1 MKSENCFIYFFNSLF
16 LKDLRLFFRCEYS
29 GNILCIHTLKAVF
42 LDLTSLDRYVRGVR
56 RQLRHLK
63 TTTLERKAMDRSQ
76 FDDVP
81 QELKDKPRWTL
92 WHTGKG
98 DPRRKKSPMAVGS
111 GWRPGSSTDSSTWG
125 TFDEA
130 FEWANHYIEEG
141 RPCGGVGFTL
151 DVAPEEGNC
160 EDPVWGLD
168 FDWCLGEDGSIEP
181 WAERVYEVIKDVCYT
196 EVSPSGN
203 GFKAFVVGRNP
214 LAETKDFFAK
224 VSYDKIGKQKVE
236 IFRWGRHFTVTGN
249 SLFPNTYGAH
259 CTETL
264 NKCSSY
270 LVSERDRMDGR
281 KRKVSDIV
289 RTVSVSGSGNN
300 DYRIERF
307 LQTLGGTHEGGRNNQ
322 ILKTAGHL
330 KVQFGLS
337 DDEVLRKCLS
347 HNFSTFSPPLDQ
359 HEVETTVRSALKTC
373 HERVECTTNEE
384 KYEVRTLEPTFNMEK
399 FIANSNKIR
408 KMKPADDE
416 LNADGLIKEIMLC
429 NKDRAQDWLP
439 ELAFAGAL
447 NVMSMAMAGR
457 VRIKDSNTVP
467 CLFSVGLAPSGA
479 GKDFARNLTED
490 ILTEA
495 GLADRLGPE
504 GVSSAE
510 GFVRAI
516 SDNPAIL
523 FQLDEAAELFAEA
536 GDVNSHMRRL
546 GKSMKEAYSRAG
558 SAEWRPNCRADSAN
572 NLAVKAPLPSLYATT
587 TPDRFW
593 SSFSAESCEDGLLG
607 RLLIFEQTTYDR
619 TCGRLYKSAKAT
631 ESIVSQVKAWHS
643 GVGNLPPG
651 VAISKAMDWEL
662 TDDAR
667 ALLMEYDTSI
677 RMKLGK
683 NSLGDA
689 LFKRTQDKVYRLAL
703 IFAGSRQGPVSSGCV
718 DAEDVRTAI
727 NLVTK
732 LTKRVVDRVNKNLS
746 VSKADGDRKY
756 IADMLRKRGGK
767 HPKSLISK
775 ITRKLDS
782 SVRNRIIADM
792 LDSAELEIVDV
803 SGELHYLLC
812 E

>member
-1 MKSENCFIYFFNSLF
+1 
-16 LKDLRLFFRCEYS
+16 
-29 GNILCIHTLKAVF
+29 
-42 LDLTSLDRYVRGVR
+42 
-56 RQLRHLK
+56 
-63 TTTLERKAMDRSQ
+63 MDRSQ
-76 FDDVP
+76 FDDTP
-81 QELKDKPRWTL
+81 QKLKEIPRWTL
-92 WHTGKG
+92 WHSGEGSTG
-98 DPRRKKSPMAVGS
+98 RKKMPMAVGS
-111 GWRPGSSTDSSTWG
+111 GWRSGSSTDPTTWG

-130 FEWANHYIEEG
+130 FEWANHYIEQG
-141 RPCGGVGFTL
+141 KPCGGIGFTL
-151 DVAPEEGNC
+151 DIEGGC
-160 EDPVWGLD
+160 DDPVWGLD

-181 WAERVYEVIKDVCYT
+181 WAMNVYDIIKEVCYT
-196 EVSPSGN
+196 EVSPSGR
-203 GFKAFVVGRNP
+203 GFKAFVAGRSP
-214 LAETKDFFAK
+214 LAETREFFAK
-224 VSYDKIGKQKVE
+224 LDYDKVNKQKVE
-236 IFRWGRHFTVTGN
+236 IFRWGRHFTVTGE
-249 SLFPNTYGAH
+249 SLFPNAFGDL

-264 NKCSSY
+264 GKCSDY
-270 LVSERDRMDGR
+270 LVSERDRLNGKKINVAD
-281 KRKVSDIV
+281 VV
-289 RTVSVSGSGNN
+289 RTVSVSGSSNV
-300 DYRIERF
+300 DYRIEKY
-307 LQTLGGTHEGGRNNQ
+307 LQSVGSTSEGGRNNQ
-322 ILKTAGHL
+322 ILKIAGHL

-337 DDEVLRKCLS
+337 DDDVRTRCLA
-347 HNFSTFSPPLDQ
+347 HNFRCFSPPLEQ
-359 HEVETTVRSALKTC
+359 NEVEVTVRSALKTC
-373 HERVECTTNEE
+373 HERVECTTKQPE
-384 KYEVRTLEPTFNMEK
+384 YDVRVIEAQEIDMDKILE
-399 FIANSNKIR
+399 NSNRIR

-429 NKDRAQDWLP
+429 NKERAQDWLP

-490 ILTEA
+490 ILTKA
-495 GLADRLGPE
+495 GLSSRLGPE

-516 SDNPAIL
+516 SDSPAIL

-572 NLAVKAPLPSLYATT
+572 NIAVKAPLPSLYATT

-593 SSFSAESCEDGLLG
+593 ASFSADSCEDGLLG
-607 RLLIFEQTTYDR
+607 RLLIFEQANYDR
-619 TCGRLYKSAKAT
+619 TCGRLYKSAEAT
-631 ESIVSQVKAWHS
+631 ESIVSQVKSWHS
-643 GVGNLPPG
+643 GVGNLPPE
-651 VAISKAMDWEL
+651 VAMGKCFDWEL

-667 ALLMEYDTSI
+667 DLLMKYDTSI

-703 IFAGSRQGPVSSGCV
+703 IFAGSRQGPISSGSV
-718 DAEDVRTAI
+718 DAEDVKTAI

-746 VSKADGDRKY
+746 ISRADSDRKY

-767 HPKSLISK
+767 YQKSLISK

-782 SVRNRIIADM
+782 SVRNRIVADM
-792 LDSAELEIVDV
+792 LDSNEIEIVEIK
-803 SGELHYLLC
+803 GELHYLLC